1 MRLVALALTAA
12 LVAPALASTGCT
24 EEAKARF
31 EADVKNNKREMQ
43 RKVLVERSQEFWD
56 AVRWQNWDD
65 AALYLQEGENQL
77 LYLRDK
83 TQTDLKFP
91 TMDDVSIDYVFVDGE
106 TFKKAEVRASWT
118 EFTPPKRMAEKKQIS
133 QRWYKDGGFWWV
145 QPEEVLPGLVVTDPP
160 PTEGTADTSE
170 PAPAPSKE

>member
-1 MRLVALALTAA
+1 MRTTALALCVCLAAPAA
-12 LVAPALASTGCT
+12 LSMGCT

-31 EADVKNNKREMQ
+31 EADETKRKREFQ
-43 RKVLVERSQEFWD
+43 RKQLSERAMEYWN

-65 AALYLQEGENQL
+65 AATYLEEGENQL

-83 TQTDLKFP
+83 TREGVQFP

-118 EFTPPKRMAEKKQIS
+118 EFRPPQRMAEKKQIS
-133 QRWYKDGGFWWV
+133 QRWYKNHGMWWV
-145 QPEEVLPGLVVTDPP
+145 APEEVLPELKVGEATP
-160 PTEGTADTSE
+160 
-170 PAPAPSKE
+170 